1 MTFQKN
7 FFFIFSTVLAGC
19 CCSVLAKKTALSCTA
34 DTPVTQRALSIFSPW
49 ALSCLFVGDEELTV
63 GGDVYQ
69 DAGGAEDEERK
80 ARELSKFSSQLLT
93 EHAAPGTL
101 VKVVSPS
108 LPR

>member
-1 MTFQKN
+1 M
-7 FFFIFSTVLAGC
+7 
-19 CCSVLAKKTALSCTA
+19 
-34 DTPVTQRALSIFSPW
+34 D
-49 ALSCLFVGDEELTV
+49 
-63 GGDVYQ
+63 Q

-108 LPR
+108 LPRWLAVLHDATTHSRHFLLDCCLIYVNPTQ